1 LSRARCR
8 VLVSIML
15 ANNESGA
22 VQPIQNAAEMIHGA
36 GGLLHVDA
44 VQAAGRIPVA
54 IGDLGADL
62 LSLSSHKLG
71 GPKGAGALVV
81 RTEALHAEPLIRGGG
96 QERSSRAGTEA
107 VAAIAGFG
115 AAAAAAQKAL
125 PEEPR
130 RVAALRDR
138 FETELARAAPGAV
151 IFG

>member
-1 LSRARCR
+1 EEIPVTSAGTLNVAGLESCLAELSRARCR

-71 GPKGAGALVV
+71 GPKGAGPLVV
-81 RTEALHAEPLIRGGG
+81 RTG
-96 QERSSRAGTEA
+96 
-107 VAAIAGFG
+107 
-115 AAAAAAQKAL
+115 
-125 PEEPR
+125 
-130 RVAALRDR
+130 
-138 FETELARAAPGAV
+138 
-151 IFG
+151 